1 MRQGQG
7 MRKMDQRTGERGCL
21 RGPQSWRRGGCTG
34 GWSSVF
40 WGKQA
45 GGRSRRKLS
54 TRQGSPWAPDSGDRW
69 EPNDDGRRRESA
81 SEHLGEVRSQV
92 IWDAGLGWVGR

>member
-1 MRQGQG
+1 MEKGR
-7 MRKMDQRTGERGCL
+7 L
-21 RGPQSWRRGGCTG
+21 YWRVVPGLL
-34 GWSSVF
+34 
-40 WGKQA
+40 GKQA

-54 TRQGSPWAPDSGDRW
+54 SRQGSPWAPVPPDWDRW
-69 EPNDDGRRRESA
+69 EPNDDGRPRESA